1 MSLPFVRLVGIFKI
15 VNNYTNFGPEFT
27 LNISLL
33 RLLKEKFKTF
43 VSNSQLGKSP
53 IFTFC
58 HFGARCAVCFCLRKN
73 VWDPLKRPTSQGSVV
88 VKC

>member
-1 MSLPFVRLVGIFKI
+1 MSLPFARLVGIFKI
-15 VNNYTNFGPEFT
+15 VNSYTDFGPEFT

-33 RLLKEKFKTF
+33 RLLTEKFKTF

-53 IFTFC
+53 TFTFC
-58 HFGARCAVCFCLRKN
+58 RFVARCAVCFCLRKN

-88 VKC
+88 AKG